1 MNPDPPGSEPYRT
14 PYAAA
19 QAVNDW
25 YELFSRGSRDWLR
38 HSEKIREAV
47 RDHLPQIVSG
57 SDIISDGARTVR
69 VPVRMLEHYRFR
81 LRTDTEP
88 QGVGQGAA
96 KPGDLLGPANAGSKP
111 GGKGAGGT
119 ERGGAELLL
128 EFKVNDI
135 IEWMW
140 DELKLPN
147 LQPRVGQ
154 SEEAEWKREGWDRRG
169 ARSRLDRRRSLKES
183 VKRRALEPSAPS
195 FIDEDLRFRQ
205 LTRRRQ
211 PALRAAVFFLLDVS
225 ASMTD
230 ADRQLAKTFFFW
242 VAAGLRREYRS
253 LDIVFV
259 AHTTEAWEFGESDF
273 FKVSGSGGTVA
284 SAGLRK
290 VHEIMDSRFDPA
302 TCNVYLFYASDG
314 DNAMDDREPARA
326 ALESIA
332 KVVRYSGYVEITS
345 GLRSTQSE
353 TARLFDGLGAHGS
366 SSSGGRC
373 SIKDPNDVVAAVRHF
388 FTLESQSAATGA
400 APGSEP

>member
-1 MNPDPPGSEPYRT
+1 MHPREPHGT

-19 QAVNDW
+19 QAVSDW

-47 RDHLPQIVSG
+47 RDHLPQIVAG
-57 SDIISDGARTVR
+57 SDIINDGARTVR

-81 LRTDTEP
+81 LRSDTEP

-96 KPGDLLGPANAGSKP
+96 KPGDLLGPANSGSKP
-111 GGKGAGGT
+111 GGKGSGGT
-119 ERGGAELLL
+119 ERGAAELLL
-128 EFKVNDI
+128 EFKVDDI

-140 DELKLPN
+140 EELKLPN

-154 SEEAEWKREGWDRRG
+154 SDEAEWKREGWDRRG
-169 ARSRLDRRRSLKES
+169 ARSRLDRRRSFKES
-183 VKRRALEPSAPS
+183 VKRRGLERSAPS

-230 ADRQLAKTFFFW
+230 SDRQLAKTFFFW

-259 AHTTEAWEFGESDF
+259 AHTTDAWEFGESDF
-273 FKVSGSGGTVA
+273 FKVTGSGGTVA

-290 VHEIMDSRFDPA
+290 VHEIMQSRFDPA

-332 KVVRYSGYVEITS
+332 KVARYGGYVEITS

-353 TARLFDGLGAHGS
+353 TARLFDELGADGS
-366 SSSGGRC
+366 SVGRC
-373 SIKDPNDVVAAVRHF
+373 SIKDSNDVIAAVRHF
-388 FTLESQSAATGA
+388 FTLESQTAATGD

>member
-1 MNPDPPGSEPYRT
+1 MTPEPPGSEPYGT

-96 KPGDLLGPANAGSKP
+96 KPGDLLGPAKTGNKP

-119 ERGGAELLL
+119 ERGGTELLL
-128 EFKVNDI
+128 EFKIDDI
-135 IEWMW
+135 IDWMW
-140 DELKLPN
+140 EEMKLPN

-242 VAAGLRREYRS
+242 VAAGLRREYGS

-259 AHTTEAWEFGESDF
+259 AHTTDAWEFGESDF

-290 VHEIMDSRFDPA
+290 VHEIMQSRFDPA

-332 KVVRYSGYVEITS
+332 KVARYSGYVEITS

-366 SSSGGRC
+366 ASGGRC

-400 APGSEP
+400 APGSGP

>member
-1 MNPDPPGSEPYRT
+1 MTPDPPGSEPYGT

-81 LRTDTEP
+81 LRTDSEP

-96 KPGDLLGPANAGSKP
+96 KPGDLLGPANVGNKP

-140 DELKLPN
+140 EELKLPN

-259 AHTTEAWEFGESDF
+259 AHTTDAWEFGESDF
-273 FKVSGSGGTVA
+273 FKVAGSGGTVA

-290 VHEIMDSRFDPA
+290 VHEIMQSRFDPA

-332 KVVRYSGYVEITS
+332 KVARYSGYVEITS

-366 SSSGGRC
+366 SSGGRC

-388 FTLESQSAATGA
+388 FTLESQSAATGT

>member
-1 MNPDPPGSEPYRT
+1 MTPDPPGNEPYGT

-128 EFKVNDI
+128 EFKVSDI

-140 DELKLPN
+140 EELKLPN

-259 AHTTEAWEFGESDF
+259 AHTTDAWEFGESDF
-273 FKVSGSGGTVA
+273 FKVAGSGGTVA

-290 VHEIMDSRFDPA
+290 VHEIMQSRFDPA

-332 KVVRYSGYVEITS
+332 KLARYSGYVEITS

-353 TARLFDGLGAHGS
+353 TARLFDELARNGS
-366 SSSGGRC
+366 AGGRC

-400 APGSEP
+400 APGSGP

>member
-1 MNPDPPGSEPYRT
+1 MNPDLPGSEPHAT

-47 RDHLPQIVSG
+47 RDHLPQIVAG
-57 SDIISDGARTVR
+57 SDIINDGARTVR

-81 LRTDTEP
+81 LRSETEP

-140 DELKLPN
+140 EELKLPN

-259 AHTTEAWEFGESDF
+259 AHTTDAWEFGESDF
-273 FKVSGSGGTVA
+273 FKVTGSGGTVA

-290 VHEIMDSRFDPA
+290 VHEIMQSRFDPA

-314 DNAMDDREPARA
+314 DNAMDDREPART
-326 ALESIA
+326 ALDSIA
-332 KVVRYSGYVEITS
+332 KVARYSGYVEITS

-353 TARLFDGLGAHGS
+353 TARLFDELGRNAS
-366 SSSGGRC
+366 SVGRC
-373 SIKDPNDVVAAVRHF
+373 SIKDANDVVAAVRHF
-388 FTLESQSAATGA
+388 FTLESQSAATGT

>member
-1 MNPDPPGSEPYRT
+1 MTPDPPGNEPFGT

-81 LRTDTEP
+81 LRADAEP

-259 AHTTEAWEFGESDF
+259 AHTTDAWEFGESDF
-273 FKVSGSGGTVA
+273 FKVAGSGGTVA

-290 VHEIMDSRFDPA
+290 VHEIMQSRFDPA

-332 KVVRYSGYVEITS
+332 KLARYSGYVEITS

-353 TARLFDGLGAHGS
+353 TARLFDELGRDGS
-366 SSSGGRC
+366 AGGRC

>member
-1 MNPDPPGSEPYRT
+1 MTPEPPGSEPYGT

-140 DELKLPN
+140 EELKLPN

-259 AHTTEAWEFGESDF
+259 AHTTDAWEFGESDF
-273 FKVSGSGGTVA
+273 FKVTGSGGTVA

-290 VHEIMDSRFDPA
+290 VHEIMQSRFDPA

-332 KVVRYSGYVEITS
+332 KLARYSGYVEITS

-353 TARLFDGLGAHGS
+353 TARLFDELARNGSAGA
-366 SSSGGRC
+366 RC